1 VQKIVE
7 HLQAKVRQKKYR
19 LTIHAEKERE
29 ADQITQREI
38 EESSLSAQCEIIEDY
53 PTDPRGPSC
62 LVLGFTQA
70 SLPIHL
76 VCGHLS
82 EEEFIVITIYR
93 PDTEQW
99 IDWRT
104 RKEPSS

>member
-1 VQKIVE
+1 MQKIVE

-29 ADQITQREI
+29 ADQITQHGI
-38 EESSLSAQCEIIEDY
+38 EESILSALCEVIEDY
-53 PTDPRGPSC
+53 PTDPRVPSC

-70 SLPIHL
+70 GLPIHM

-93 PDTEQW
+93 PDPELW
-99 IDWRT
+99 IEWRV
-104 RKEPSS
+104 RKELA

>member
-1 VQKIVE
+1 MREIIE
-7 HLQAKVRQKKYR
+7 FLQAKVRQKKYR

-38 EESSLSAQCEIIEDY
+38 EESILSTQCEVIEDY

-62 LVLGFTQA
+62 LVLGFTHA
-70 SLPIHL
+70 SLPIHM

-93 PDTEQW
+93 PDPEQW
-99 IDWRT
+99 IDWRI
-104 RKEPSS
+104 RKESN